1 MSFLKRFQ
9 TALESLYVPP
19 QNKHYVVAYSGGVD
33 SHVLLYCCSKLKL
46 PVRAVH
52 VHHGLQAVADDWV
65 RHCQTTCEQLS
76 VPLDVVYVDAKQ
88 KQGQRESPEESA
100 RNARYQAFKNIL
112 TEGDCLLTG
121 QHLNDQAETLLL
133 QLFRTATSAGLA
145 SMPALK
151 RLGDFLHVRPLLLF
165 SRDEIVQ
172 FARQNTL
179 RWVEDPSNEDSL
191 FDRNFVRKSIL
202 PLLESRW
209 PQAITQLSTVA
220 RLQSNNLSVQEDM
233 AAIDL
238 ANVVVMKRSQLTLN
252 TYEVVSLL
260 SIGALKK
267 LSTARLL
274 NVLRYWIIQLAN
286 KQPTRNLLE
295 EIATSLIESQQDAN
309 PVIIFSDYEFRKYQN
324 QLYLL
329 KKNIVVDNKTR
340 FQWNPAATEALLI
353 PHGKLETIDRVGAG
367 LQKKLYNEI
376 LTIGFRQ
383 GGESFHPQGRQHSQ
397 RLKKLLQ
404 EAGVPPWERDAI
416 PLVYFNDELVA
427 VVGLWISRHYVAG
440 ENEPGWIINL
450 SRG

>member
-9 TALESLYVPP
+9 LSVESLYVPP

-33 SHVLLYCCSKLKL
+33 SHVLLYCCSLLKL

-65 RHCQTTCEQLS
+65 THCQAICKQLS

-100 RNARYQAFKNIL
+100 RNARYQAFKNML

-145 SMPALK
+145 SMPASK
-151 RLGDFLHVRPLLLF
+151 RLGNFLHLRPLLLF
-165 SRDEIVQ
+165 SRDEIEQ
-172 FARQNTL
+172 FAREKSL
-179 RWVEDPSNEDSL
+179 YWIEDPSNEDSS
-191 FDRNFVRKSIL
+191 FDRNFVRKSIV

-209 PQAITQLSTVA
+209 PEAITQLSTVA

-238 ANVVVMKRSQLTLN
+238 ANAVVMPGSQQKLN
-252 TYEVVSLL
+252 AYEVVSLL
-260 SIGALKK
+260 SIAALKT
-267 LSTARLL
+267 LSAARLL

-295 EIATSLIESQQDAN
+295 EIEKSLIDTQQDAN

-324 QLYLL
+324 HLYLL
-329 KKNIVVDNKTR
+329 KKNVAVDNETR
-340 FQWNPAATEALLI
+340 FEWRPSSTEVLLI
-353 PHGKLETIDRVGAG
+353 PHGKLNAIDRVGEG
-367 LQKKLYNEI
+367 LHKKLYDET

-404 EAGVPPWERDAI
+404 EEGVPPWERNAI

-427 VVGLWISRHYVAG
+427 VVGLWISRHYVA
-440 ENEPGWIINL
+440 EANEPGWIINV
-450 SRG
+450 SRV